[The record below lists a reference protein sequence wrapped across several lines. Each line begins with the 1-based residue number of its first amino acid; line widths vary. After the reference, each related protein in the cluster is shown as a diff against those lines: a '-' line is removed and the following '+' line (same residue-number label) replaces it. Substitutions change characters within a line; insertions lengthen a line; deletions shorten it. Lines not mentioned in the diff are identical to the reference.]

1 MEVILL
7 SDVEH
12 VGLRGDVVSVARGYA
27 RNYLLP
33 RRLAE
38 EATPSLV
45 AELQKRDT
53 LRARHE
59 AKTAEQ
65 ANEIAELLTKT
76 VLRFEVKAGPTGSLF
91 GSVTPTDIA
100 DELWDS
106 KKVRVDRRKI
116 ETDPIKRI
124 GRYEVPIALFED
136 VRVEVKTEV
145 VPEGGELPSDEEL
158 AELEAAERA
167 EQESAEPE
175 PSVEIEEILA
185 EVDAAEAAEHG
196 RSRSESGA
204 DAEAEPR
211 DRARVASRRRR
222 GPRQRVKGSR
232 DIHTPSTAVWISQE
246 SPARSASS
254 IPRCAVRRACNDGC
268 FSCKWPKTTCS
279 QGTFPHL
286 ESRAKACWNR
296 HACRSR
302 LLRRPPS
309 PAPSRPRISK
319 PRSRVLGAMMISGIA
334 IAAVSE
340 ILDAS
345 DFYRE
350 SHAKIYRAALQLY
363 GKNEPVDAITLTN
376 ELEQRGELEEIGGRV
391 RLHEL
396 ARIVPATAN
405 AGHYAEI
412 VRETATLRGLI
423 LAGGRIAQLG
433 WDREGEPTELV
444 ARAEQLVFELGERRA
459 EGELVLFKD
468 TLVETFQRISH
479 LYESGAE
486 VTGLTSGFKD
496 LDRITAGFQPANL
509 VILAARPSM
518 GKSAFALEIASHVA
532 VDEQHAVRL
541 LQPRDVAAGGR
552 PAPDLLARQ
561 GRRAPHPHRQALEG
575 RLAARSPRHA
585 ACSSRRRSTST
596 TRRA

>member
-185 EVDAAEAAEHG
+185 EVDAAEAADTAEAD
-196 RSRSESGA
+196 ESA
-204 DAEAEPR
+204 DAEAEPETEPEW
-211 DRARVASRRRR
+211 RA
-222 GPRQRVKGSR
+222 
-232 DIHTPSTAVWISQE
+232 
-246 SPARSASS
+246 
-254 IPRCAVRRACNDGC
+254 
-268 FSCKWPKTTCS
+268 
-279 QGTFPHL
+279 
-286 ESRAKACWNR
+286 
-296 HACRSR
+296 
-302 LLRRPPS
+302 
-309 PAPSRPRISK
+309 
-319 PRSRVLGAMMISGIA
+319 
-334 IAAVSE
+334 
-340 ILDAS
+340 DA
-345 DFYRE
+345 D
-350 SHAKIYRAALQLY
+350 AAL
-363 GKNEPVDAITLTN
+363 A
-376 ELEQRGELEEIGGRV
+376 
-391 RLHEL
+391 
-396 ARIVPATAN
+396 
-405 AGHYAEI
+405 
-412 VRETATLRGLI
+412 
-423 LAGGRIAQLG
+423 
-433 WDREGEPTELV
+433 
-444 ARAEQLVFELGERRA
+444 
-459 EGELVLFKD
+459 
-468 TLVETFQRISH
+468 
-479 LYESGAE
+479 
-486 VTGLTSGFKD
+486 
-496 LDRITAGFQPANL
+496 
-509 VILAARPSM
+509 
-518 GKSAFALEIASHVA
+518 
-532 VDEQHAVRL
+532 DE
-541 LQPRDVAAGGR
+541 
-552 PAPDLLARQ
+552 
-561 GRRAPHPHRQALEG
+561 
-575 RLAARSPRHA
+575 
-585 ACSSRRRSTST
+585 
-596 TRRA
+596 